1 MSQSDSTNE
10 PDEVEESY
18 VVTNIEARFLAASA
32 IWRFKLDNWS
42 TVA

>member
-18 VVTNIEARFLAASA
+18 VVTNIEARFLAAFRDLEVQA
-32 IWRFKLDNWS
+32 
-42 TVA
+42 